1 MRLCVIV
8 FLLAAYSALSGCSN
22 QSKFQSFKNELVKEC
37 VEVMNG
43 LPLSELE
50 LPARMMKDNQ
60 RDLWRIAFAQM
71 IEEDPIRFR
80 DLSQSEKAE
89 LADALAD
96 ATWEVIVRRLSPV
109 EIKA

>member
-1 MRLCVIV
+1 MCIIV

-37 VEVMNG
+37 VDAMNG

-50 LPARMMKDNQ
+50 LPAQMMKDNQ

-71 IEEDPIRFR
+71 IEEDPVRFQ

-89 LADALAD
+89 LADALAE
-96 ATWEVIVRRLSPV
+96 ATWEVIARRMNPV
-109 EIKA
+109 EIKV